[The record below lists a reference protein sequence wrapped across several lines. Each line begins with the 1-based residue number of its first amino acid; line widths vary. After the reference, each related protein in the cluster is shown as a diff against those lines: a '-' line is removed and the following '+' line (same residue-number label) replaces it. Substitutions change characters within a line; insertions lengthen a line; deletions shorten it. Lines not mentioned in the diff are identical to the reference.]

1 MKNEN
6 KKSSFKRI
14 IIICLITII
23 VILIALSNL
32 KTKSEENTN
41 IVEKQERPNE
51 YVRLSTVHSIDEER
65 FFNKYDGNVSKS
77 NIIDKITKFIYYFID
92 NKTILNISEDEIK
105 EKYEESKSSLNGLGI
120 TTLQDYEKIIKHINN
135 STNTELEL
143 SYTEF
148 IVDSIKSTEESTI
161 VDFNIKF
168 VDLEILKCQIEIV
181 NNTENQLIIRAY

>member
-92 NKTILNISEDEIK
+92 NKTILDVSEDEIK

-181 NNTENQLIIRAY
+181 NNTENQLIIRVY